1 MTKPISL
8 FQKFK
13 RRTRQGLTF
22 VVLGT
27 LLGLSGCLE
36 VEREEPDSGDN
47 SNDRNAGIGAN
58 LPPASGLNLIMQD
71 QSTTLPA
78 RVSVAFKLETDT
90 GVPVPNLPAE
100 NFDLF
105 ENGTLISVA
114 EAAKRVTPED
124 GDFIFST
131 LLLLDLSGS
140 VVLGSLDGIKEA
152 AVSFIRE
159 VLPPAAEGRTSKV
172 LAVAIFDGRAEIEVL
187 TEYLSNPDHLIEQV
201 YLITEERMQDPS
213 TNLYGAAIEGLQNVT
228 AQVNQTRVDH
238 PEVFAAG
245 AMVLF
250 TDGTD
255 QAARVEEAA
264 ALEVVAARPED
275 VAVMT
280 IGLGSEINAN
290 VLESLGP
297 DGFRVASELNDL
309 VTSFGD
315 IAQFVSDEADS
326 FYKLDYCS
334 PKRAGDEN
342 VLTVVANLEGLSGA
356 LDVTFSAEGF
366 GGRCQL

>member
-1 MTKPISL
+1 MNKPIL
-8 FQKFK
+8 RLNRFK
-13 RRTRQGLTF
+13 RGARQRAMLLSLTMA
-22 VVLGT
+22 
-27 LLGLSGCLE
+27 LGLSGCLD
-36 VEREEPDSGDN
+36 VEREEP
-47 SNDRNAGIGAN
+47 NDGSSQPTAGLGAE
-58 LPPASGLNLIMQD
+58 LPPASSLNLILQD
-71 QSTTLPA
+71 QSTALPS

-90 GVPVPNLPAE
+90 GAPVPNLPAE

-124 GDFIFST
+124 GDFVFST

-140 VVLGSLDGIKEA
+140 VVIGSLDGIKEA

-159 VLPPAAEGRTSKV
+159 ILPPAAEGRTSKV
-172 LAVAIFDGRAEIEVL
+172 LAVAIFDGRSEIEVL

-213 TNLYGAAIEGLQNVT
+213 TNLYGAAIEGLRNIT
-228 AQVNQTRVDH
+228 AQVNQSRMDD
-238 PEVFAAG
+238 PDVFAAG
-245 AMVLF
+245 TMVLF

-255 QAARVEEAA
+255 QAARVEESV
-264 ALEVVAARPED
+264 ALDAVANRQED

-280 IGLGSEINAN
+280 IGLGSEINAD
-290 VLESLGP
+290 VLQSLGP
-297 DGFRVASELNDL
+297 DGFRAASELNDL
-309 VTSFGD
+309 VASFGD

-334 PKRAGDEN
+334 PKRAGEEN
-342 VLTVVANLEGLSGA
+342 ILRVVANLENLSGS

-366 GGRCQL
+366 GGRCEL